1 MEFTADVYVT
11 LKPAVNDPQG
21 IAIAGGLRALG
32 FAGVQDVRAGK
43 FLVLR
48 LSARDQPLA
57 EAEVDRM
64 CKELLANPV
73 IEAYRFEV
81 RQLSV
86 ETKS

>member
-32 FAGVQDVRAGK
+32 FAGVQEVRAGK

-57 EAEVDRM
+57 EAEVDQM

-73 IEAYRFEV
+73 IEAYWFEV